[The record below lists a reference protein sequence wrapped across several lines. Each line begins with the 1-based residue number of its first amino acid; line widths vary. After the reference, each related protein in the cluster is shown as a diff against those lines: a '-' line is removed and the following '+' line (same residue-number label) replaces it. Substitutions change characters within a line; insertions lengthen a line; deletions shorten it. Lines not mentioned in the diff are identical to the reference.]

1 MTRLLFL
8 VLSVL
13 LIPSC
18 NNKKEVKEK
27 TSVMTG
33 CHSTQTTDNE
43 WYTSGKKAPM
53 FKGLEGIDFKIST
66 ASKEAQAYF
75 NQGMMLS
82 YAFNHAE
89 AARSFYE
96 AGRLDSTC
104 AMAYWGYAY
113 VLGPNYNAAMEDD
126 NYPPA
131 YEASLKALSLS
142 KNCTPLEVSLIHALT
157 TRYEAK
163 APDDRT
169 HLDVAYAAAMKKVY
183 EQYPSDPDIG
193 ALYAESLM
201 DLHPWD
207 LYEKQTKKPKAWTP
221 ELVAV
226 LEHLIETNP
235 MHPGAHHFYIHAL
248 ESSVTPEKALPSAR
262 LLDTLVPGAGHLVHM
277 PSHIYINTGDYHL
290 GTLANLRAV
299 EVDSVYT
306 TACHAQGVY
315 PLTLYPH
322 NYHFLAAT
330 AALEGNS
337 QLAWKAAKK
346 VQEHT
351 ATNIMHQPEWGTLQ
365 HFYIIP
371 YYIAVKFAMW
381 DTIFTLPPPEKNLL
395 YPRAIRHYARGMAYL
410 GSNDF
415 PNAQKE
421 LDTLKI
427 LSADTSLEEITIWGI
442 NTTADLVQIA
452 TKVLSGEIAAR
463 QNRFD
468 TSISL
473 LKEAVELEDHLNYNE
488 PPDWFFSVRHHLG
501 AVLLKAG
508 KYQEAEKVYRED
520 LQIWKRNGW
529 ALIGLYH
536 ALVGQNKDTE
546 AQSVKSDFDNA
557 WQYADRELVS
567 SSSISH

>member
-163 APDDRT
+163 APVDRT
-169 HLDVAYAAAMKKVY
+169 HLDVAYAAAMKKV
-183 EQYPSDPDIG
+183 
-193 ALYAESLM
+193 
-201 DLHPWD
+201 
-207 LYEKQTKKPKAWTP
+207 
-221 ELVAV
+221 
-226 LEHLIETNP
+226 
-235 MHPGAHHFYIHAL
+235 
-248 ESSVTPEKALPSAR
+248 
-262 LLDTLVPGAGHLVHM
+262 
-277 PSHIYINTGDYHL
+277 
-290 GTLANLRAV
+290 
-299 EVDSVYT
+299 
-306 TACHAQGVY
+306 
-315 PLTLYPH
+315 
-322 NYHFLAAT
+322 
-330 AALEGNS
+330 
-337 QLAWKAAKK
+337 
-346 VQEHT
+346 QEHT
-351 ATNIMHQPEWGTLQ
+351 ATDIMHQPEWGTL
-365 HFYIIP
+365 
-371 YYIAVKFAMW
+371 
-381 DTIFTLPPPEKNLL
+381 
-395 YPRAIRHYARGMAYL
+395 
-410 GSNDF
+410 
-415 PNAQKE
+415 
-421 LDTLKI
+421 KI
-427 LSADTSLEEITIWGI
+427 LSVDTSLEEITIWGI
-442 NTTADLVQIA
+442 NSMADLVQIA
-452 TKVLSGEIAAR
+452 TKVLSGEIAAG

-501 AVLLKAG
+501 AVLFKAG
-508 KYQEAEKVYRED
+508 KYKEAEKVYRED

-557 WQYADRELVS
+557 WQYADMELVS

>member
-1 MTRLLFL
+1 
-8 VLSVL
+8 
-13 LIPSC
+13 
-18 NNKKEVKEK
+18 
-27 TSVMTG
+27 
-33 CHSTQTTDNE
+33 
-43 WYTSGKKAPM
+43 
-53 FKGLEGIDFKIST
+53 
-66 ASKEAQAYF
+66 
-75 NQGMMLS
+75 
-82 YAFNHAE
+82 
-89 AARSFYE
+89 
-96 AGRLDSTC
+96 
-104 AMAYWGYAY
+104 MAHWGYAY
-113 VLGPNYNAAMEDD
+113 VLGPNYNAAMEDG

-163 APDDRT
+163 APVDRT
-169 HLDVAYAAAMKKVY
+169 HLDVAYAAAM
-183 EQYPSDPDIG
+183 
-193 ALYAESLM
+193 
-201 DLHPWD
+201 
-207 LYEKQTKKPKAWTP
+207 
-221 ELVAV
+221 
-226 LEHLIETNP
+226 
-235 MHPGAHHFYIHAL
+235 
-248 ESSVTPEKALPSAR
+248 
-262 LLDTLVPGAGHLVHM
+262 
-277 PSHIYINTGDYHL
+277 
-290 GTLANLRAV
+290 
-299 EVDSVYT
+299 
-306 TACHAQGVY
+306 
-315 PLTLYPH
+315 
-322 NYHFLAAT
+322 
-330 AALEGNS
+330 
-337 QLAWKAAKK
+337 KK

-381 DTIFTLPPPEKNLL
+381 DTIFTLPPPEENLL

-452 TKVLSGEIAAR
+452 TKVLSGEIAAG

-508 KYQEAEKVYRED
+508 KYKEAEKVYRED

>member
-1 MTRLLFL
+1 
-8 VLSVL
+8 
-13 LIPSC
+13 
-18 NNKKEVKEK
+18 
-27 TSVMTG
+27 MTG

-43 WYTSGKKAPM
+43 WYLSGKKAPM

-66 ASKEAQAYF
+66 ASEEVQAYF

-96 AGRLDSTC
+96 ADRLDSTC
-104 AMAYWGYAY
+104 AMAHWGYAY
-113 VLGPNYNAAMEDD
+113 VLGPNYNAAMEDG

-163 APDDRT
+163 APVDRT

-221 ELVAV
+221 ELVSV
-226 LEHLIETNP
+226 LEHLIETHP

-248 ESSVTPEKALPSAR
+248 ESSVTPEKALPSAS

-330 AALEGNS
+330 ASLEGNS

-351 ATNIMHQPEWGTLQ
+351 ATDIMHQPEWGTL
-365 HFYIIP
+365 
-371 YYIAVKFAMW
+371 
-381 DTIFTLPPPEKNLL
+381 
-395 YPRAIRHYARGMAYL
+395 
-410 GSNDF
+410 
-415 PNAQKE
+415 
-421 LDTLKI
+421 KI
-427 LSADTSLEEITIWGI
+427 LSVDTSLEEITIWGI
-442 NTTADLVQIA
+442 NTMADLVQIA
-452 TKVLSGEIAAR
+452 TKVLSGEIAAG

-488 PPDWFFSVRHHLG
+488 PPNWFFSVRHHLG

-508 KYQEAEKVYRED
+508 KYKEAEKVYRED
-520 LQIWKRNGW
+520 LQIIWKRNGW

-557 WQYADRELVS
+557 WQYADMELVS